1 MLSGAGRDR
10 LVESPNEVVLE
21 FMGNLH
27 ILFAD
32 SGLGAYRLLWTLLV
46 NSDLMRYRTL
56 PAIRTLSIRN
66 SSANSHPIR
75 QFGSP
80 AFHKQAV

>member
-1 MLSGAGRDR
+1 MLSGVGRDR
-10 LVESPNEVVLE
+10 LVESPNEVELE

-27 ILFAD
+27 ILIRQFWLGCLSATLDLIGQFGPYALSNLTRD
-32 SGLGAYRLLWTLLV
+32 SNLIHSKL
-46 NSDLMRYRTL
+46 
-56 PAIRTLSIRN
+56 
-66 SSANSHPIR
+66 IR